1 LTNQETSTLIRVLLA
16 VGSPARERELRDALA
31 EQGLA
36 ITGRFLDGPS
46 LAERAQAFDAE
57 VGLASS
63 ELHRLSQATLVAI
76 REARLPL
83 VLLAEPTD
91 FETYAGLAHCLS
103 RNAPAKEI
111 AAAVRQAVARGVSY
125 AAAPAMDGARPGA
138 TAGAGE
144 DDEGRVIVL
153 LGGKGAPGVTT
164 LAIGLAAALSERNR
178 RVVLVDADLRGGNV
192 VPYLDLD
199 PSRGILG
206 LGVGRHGGSGALPV
220 DEELQDGPGF
230 MVLAGIERPE
240 TSGSVSAELAAV
252 AVTRLRDVYD
262 YVVVDA
268 GEVVA
273 GHPAAVA
280 EALARTADRVLV
292 VSGADLISAW
302 NAQCCVRYLREELG
316 LAPETLGVLLNRS
329 AGRGGFGANEV
340 EQALGVP
347 VLAAVPEDRRAA
359 RRALAQQLPLT
370 AVGGRPARR
379 LRALAKQLTEQA
391 QPVPQEGR
399 RRRWPSRPRLMPLG
413 RR

>member
-1 LTNQETSTLIRVLLA
+1 
-16 VGSPARERELRDALA
+16 
-31 EQGLA
+31 
-36 ITGRFLDGPS
+36 
-46 LAERAQAFDAE
+46 
-57 VGLASS
+57 
-63 ELHRLSQATLVAI
+63 
-76 REARLPL
+76 
-83 VLLAEPTD
+83 
-91 FETYAGLAHCLS
+91 
-103 RNAPAKEI
+103 
-111 AAAVRQAVARGVSY
+111 
-125 AAAPAMDGARPGA
+125 MDGARPGA